1 MMSPLGGSIV
11 GWVRLVFSVLYGI
24 AYSACL
30 VRFTDDQMNDEIDR
44 IRKENGWK
52 PRKRG
57 KPGRRGRGSGSSN
70 GGEAPNN
77 TAAAD
82 EHVKL
87 LQKLQVRAENIY
99 SGSSKG
105 GETSNNS
112 AAADEHVKL
121 IQKLQVSA

>member
-1 MMSPLGGSIV
+1 MDFYRNIHV
-11 GWVRLVFSVLYGI
+11 GKIFAFYLVKK
-24 AYSACL
+24 YSSSFFV

-70 GGEAPNN
+70 GGETPNN

-87 LQKLQVRAENIY
+87 LQKLQVGAKNIS
-99 SGSSKG
+99 SGSSNG
-105 GETSNNS
+105 GEAPNNT
-112 AAADEHVKL
+112 AAADEHVNL
-121 IQKLQVSA
+121 LQKLQIFLR

>member
-1 MMSPLGGSIV
+1 M
-11 GWVRLVFSVLYGI
+11 
-24 AYSACL
+24 

-87 LQKLQVRAENIY
+87 LQKLQVSAKNLS
-99 SGSSKG
+99 SGSSNG
-105 GETSNNS
+105 GETPNNS
-112 AAADEHVKL
+112 AAAAAYRYFGKTRLEEYECYAAGIRTPGPTIVGRAL
-121 IQKLQVSA
+121 YQRAI

>member
-1 MMSPLGGSIV
+1 
-11 GWVRLVFSVLYGI
+11 
-24 AYSACL
+24 
-30 VRFTDDQMNDEIDR
+30 MNDEIDR

-70 GGEAPNN
+70 GGETPNN

-87 LQKLQVRAENIY
+87 LQKLQVSAKNIY
-99 SGSSKG
+99 SGSSNG
-105 GETSNNS
+105 GEAPNNS
-112 AAADEHVKL
+112 GAADEHVKL
-121 IQKLQVSA
+121 LQKLQVSAKNISSGSSRRRGAQQQRSRRWARHAAPEASGER